1 MIMKNGVI
9 NDYLIKK
16 IKILKIKTCV
26 YDLSVVNSKQK
37 KMNQIVNVL
46 ILSGLGPGPSYQAML
61 DQAKYK
67 TLGTNLKF
75 DFQDDI
81 QDDIQDD
88 SLELDSELVD

>member
-1 MIMKNGVI
+1 MRQNHGLWSVVYLSQNGQRLLYPLMIMKNGVI

-46 ILSGLGPGPSYQAML
+46 ILSGLGPGPSY
-61 DQAKYK
+61 
-67 TLGTNLKF
+67 
-75 DFQDDI
+75 
-81 QDDIQDD
+81 
-88 SLELDSELVD
+88 